1 VPYLKNDVL
10 VFKVKSNS
18 ETQRRLL
25 AVSNGNERYGRIDT
39 QDNSKERNI
48 QLYDSVPISDL
59 EEIKARQEDIDKA
72 KQDNPR

>member
-1 VPYLKNDVL
+1 M
-10 VFKVKSNS
+10 FKVKSNS